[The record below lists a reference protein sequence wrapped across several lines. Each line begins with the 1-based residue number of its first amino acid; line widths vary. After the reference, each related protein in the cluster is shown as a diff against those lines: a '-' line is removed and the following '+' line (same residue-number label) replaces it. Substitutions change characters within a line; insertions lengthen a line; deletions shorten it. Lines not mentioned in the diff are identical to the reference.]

1 MADGFKKYFNGS
13 TMSGRAN
20 VAKATY
26 ATLALVYLFYRVRRG
41 KSQPA
46 EGKEPPNCSCDQK
59 KKKQAKDA
67 SGRDCSVCRERKPRE
82 DRCSKEPPPPPPPS
96 ASGKCEAPK
105 RRKCPCDA
113 AKPQHTQ
120 HHPHSNTKAQPQHNQ
135 PAAASFAAS
144 PENMDEAH
152 PARELITQM
161 HEAASRVLRNVIG
174 AVIGDTASGGTCCID
189 TDEKCN
195 RVTKSLPTPAAA
207 AVAPPAVSSPPV
219 AVIDPVDQLDD
230 EGSDYDPDNQLLIR
244 QRRTAPRSCVPN
256 NTSSEPDTAAQLEE
270 LAAVAQPQTESQTV
284 SQLQTPTK
292 VQSTTTT
299 QSQPESQPQRRFRYF
314 ENDFASE
321 MFFEDFED

>member
-41 KSQPA
+41 KGQPA
-46 EGKEPPNCSCDQK
+46 EGKEPPNCSCDE
-59 KKKQAKDA
+59 KKKQMKDA

-96 ASGKCEAPK
+96 ASGKCEPPK

-113 AKPQHTQ
+113 TKPQHTQ
-120 HHPHSNTKAQPQHNQ
+120 HHPQSNPKAHSQ
-135 PAAASFAAS
+135 PATASFAAS
-144 PENMDEAH
+144 PENVDEAH
-152 PARELITQM
+152 PTRELITQM

-174 AVIGDTASGGTCCID
+174 AVIGDTASGGTRSVD
-189 TDEKCN
+189 TDENGN
-195 RVTKSLPTPAAA
+195 RTTKALPTPAAA
-207 AVAPPAVSSPPV
+207 AVAPPAASSPPV
-219 AVIDPVDQLDD
+219 GIIEPADQLDD
-230 EGSDYDPDNQLLIR
+230 EGSDYDPDTQLLSR
-244 QRRTAPRSCVPN
+244 QRRTAPRACVPS
-256 NTSSEPDTAAQLEE
+256 NTSSDPDAAVQLEE
-270 LAAVAQPQTESQTV
+270 LAAVTQSQTESQTV
-284 SQLQTPTK
+284 SQLQPPPK
-292 VQSTTTT
+292 VLSTSIAQSKP
-299 QSQPESQPQRRFRYF
+299 QSQPHHRFRYF